1 MKLIVKTLNG
11 KQLPIEVETETTVGQ
26 MKEIIEKDHQLKA
39 DSLKLIAYGKVLQS
53 DDQKASEYN
62 LKEGD
67 FIVAMVQK
75 AKPAAKPKAE
85 EPKKEEKKEEE
96 KPATVANPA
105 PTTAPVASPAPT
117 SQATGQAASV
127 PAQLPPEVESAVTEL

>member
-11 KQLPIEVETETTVGQ
+11 KQLPIEIEADSTVGQ
-26 MKEIIEKDHQLKA
+26 IKTKIEEDHQLKA
-39 DSLKLIAYGKVLQS
+39 ETLKLIAYGKVLAS

-75 AKPAAKPKAE
+75 AKPPPK
-85 EPKKEEKKEEE
+85 KKEEKKEEE
-96 KPATVANPA
+96 PAKP
-105 PTTAPVASPAPT
+105 
-117 SQATGQAASV
+117 
-127 PAQLPPEVESAVTEL
+127 

>member
-11 KQLPIEVETETTVGQ
+11 KQLPIEIEPDTSIGQ
-26 MKEIIEKDHQLKA
+26 IKEKIEADHQLKA

-67 FIVAMVQK
+67 FIVAMV
-75 AKPAAKPKAE
+75 
-85 EPKKEEKKEEE
+85 
-96 KPATVANPA
+96 
-105 PTTAPVASPAPT
+105 
-117 SQATGQAASV
+117 
-127 PAQLPPEVESAVTEL
+127 